1 MLGDEAGDANLV
13 DATAAGL
20 EAVTRL
26 GGAHVGDK
34 TMVDA
39 FVPAVQ
45 ALQEQGDWRAATDAA
60 RKGAESTKDLVAKV
74 GRARPLG
81 EEPGNARCGRNLVGN
96 DFRGNHR
103 ILGEVEQCPKG
114 R

>member
-1 MLGDEAGDANLV
+1 
-13 DATAAGL
+13 
-20 EAVTRL
+20 
-26 GGAHVGDK
+26 
-34 TMVDA
+34 MVDA

-81 EEPGNARCGRNLVGN
+81 EKS
-96 DFRGNHR
+96 
-103 ILGEVEQCPKG
+103 LGTPDAGATSLAMIFEVITEYLEK
-114 R
+114 